1 MHIETI
7 TVGPFEMNSYVL
19 VDDDH
24 KECIVIDPGAE
35 VDKIIRYVGE
45 NKLKPVYIF
54 ATHAHIDHVGFAS
67 DIQKELQTPFYMGEA
82 DLPILDSLKSQA
94 SMFNIQVAEKP
105 KTDLFFTDGQ
115 IFNFSGKE
123 IKALHTPGHSP
134 GSFSFYIDGQVI
146 VGDILFYNSIG
157 RTDLY
162 KGNYDI
168 LIRSIKEKIFRLPDD
183 TIVYPGHGPDTTVGR
198 EKEYNPFF
206 KE

>member
-19 VDDDH
+19 VSDDG

-35 VDKIIRYVGE
+35 INKIVHYIE
-45 NKLKPVYIF
+45 TNKLKPVYIF

-67 DIQKELQTPFYMGEA
+67 DMQKKLQVPFYMGEA
-82 DLPILDSLKSQA
+82 DLPLLDSLKGQA
-94 SMFNIQVAEKP
+94 AMFNIQVAEKP
-105 KTDLFFTDGQ
+105 VPDSYFTDGR
-115 IFNFSGKE
+115 IIKFAGRE

-134 GSFSFYIDGQVI
+134 GSFSFYIDGCI
-146 VGDILFYNSIG
+146 FAGDVLFYGSIG

-162 KGNYDI
+162 KGDYNT
-168 LIRSIKEKIFRLPDD
+168 LINSIKEKIFTLPDD

-198 EKEYNPFF
+198 EKKNNPFF
-206 KE
+206 QG